1 MKKIELMEILLST
14 KPIMFSLLMIFSAGN
29 LPAQASDG
37 FQKNRI
43 DSVHWITVNSIST
56 AGLALEL
63 VLLNKTEV
71 QKDIAAPFDAF
82 PNLHMLFVHFPVVL
96 LIVAFL
102 FQILTFFIYK
112 EGMDVATLI
121 VLGLGWLGAVLA
133 AYVFHPHVADLPEQT
148 QKVFEA
154 HESYAYWTVG
164 LSSVALALKG
174 VTFFFFQ
181 GKRWMEL
188 LILITMIATVFV
200 ISKAGHLGSQL
211 VYIEGVGP
219 QGKYLQQGHSNGHQ
233 H

>member
-1 MKKIELMEILLST
+1 MKILLST
-14 KPIMFSLLMIFSAGN
+14 KPILFSLLLIFSLGS

-37 FQKNRI
+37 FQKNRT
-43 DSVHWITVNSIST
+43 DSVHWIIVNSIYT

-63 VLLNKTEV
+63 ALPNKTDV
-71 QKDIAAPFDAF
+71 QEDIAAPFDAF

-112 EGMDVATLI
+112 EGMDVATLV

-133 AYVFHPHVADLPEQT
+133 AYVSHPNVADLPEQT

-181 GKRWMEL
+181 GKRWMEWL
-188 LILITMIATVFV
+188 VLITLIATVFV
-200 ISKAGHLGSQL
+200 IAKAGHLGSQL

-219 QGKYLQQGHSNGHQ
+219 QGQYLEQEHSGEDQ

>member
-1 MKKIELMEILLST
+1 MRTFLST
-14 KPIMFSLLMIFSAGN
+14 KTALFTLLLFFSPGILPIH
-29 LPAQASDG
+29 ASDG
-37 FQKNRI
+37 FQKNRT
-43 DSVHWITVNSIST
+43 DSVHWITINSVST
-56 AGLALEL
+56 ASLALEL
-63 VLLNKTEV
+63 ALLNETDAQE
-71 QKDIAAPFDAF
+71 DIAAPFDAF

-102 FQILTFFIYK
+102 FQILTFFLYK

-121 VLGLGWLGAVLA
+121 VLGLGWLGALLA

-148 QKVFEA
+148 QKIFEA
-154 HESYAYWTVG
+154 HEFYAYWTVG

-174 VTFFFFQ
+174 VAFFFFR
-181 GKRWMEL
+181 GKRWMEW
-188 LILITMIATVFV
+188 LILITLIATVFV

-219 QGKYLQQGHSNGHQ
+219 QGKYLKQEHSGGHQ